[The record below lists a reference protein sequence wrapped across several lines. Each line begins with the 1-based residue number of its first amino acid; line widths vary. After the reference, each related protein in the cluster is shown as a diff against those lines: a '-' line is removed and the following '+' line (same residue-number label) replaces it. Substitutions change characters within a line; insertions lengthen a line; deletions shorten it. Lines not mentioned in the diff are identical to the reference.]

1 MKAVIMAGGK
11 GTRLRPLTCNLPK
24 PMVPIFSKPVM
35 EYTIMLLK
43 KHHIFDIAVTVQY
56 LPEEIVNYFGD
67 GQDWGVRL
75 HYFEETQPLG
85 TAGSVKNCEKFLDEP
100 FIVIS
105 GDGITDIDLTKGISF
120 HREKQALATIVLTK
134 ADNPLEFGVVIVDD
148 DGKIVRFLEKPS
160 WSQVFSDLVNTGIY
174 ILEPEVLKFCPD
186 NSFFDF
192 SKDLFPILLGNQ
204 LPLYGCGLAGYW
216 SDIGNIQQYCQ
227 TQFDILAGK
236 TTIPVAGREIRPAVW
251 VQEGVEIAPE
261 AAIIPPVF
269 IGANTIVE
277 QGVTLGEFS
286 VVGKNNIF
294 RNGTTVKKTICLN
307 NGYFSH
313 DGELRGCVLGNKV
326 RLGEKVRIFQ
336 GAVIG
341 DNCVIGNKCTI
352 NPEVKL
358 WPYKQVEEG
367 VRVTQSLIWAEK
379 QNRFLFGL
387 SGITGLMGVELT
399 PLHAIRVAG
408 AYASTLPPKAAIVL
422 GSSPNKFAGVL
433 KDSIRSS
440 LLASGVNVTDTGIV
454 PLPVMRSATKSYA
467 SNGGIYVGAN
477 SQENGLIIMLDKE
490 GINIPVSLERKIEN
504 SLAGEDFPLATVS
517 QIGEL
522 NHCNLASSRYL
533 EALLNQVDHEAIRE
547 KKYKLAVV
555 CEEGYVTSLL
565 NQMAEELAIKL
576 TVLPN
581 DKRNLLSEY
590 MGKEKANLGAVINSL
605 GDKVKLYC
613 DQGVPVPR
621 EKLDAFQAKLSF
633 WNKKN
638 DKISVSIAASSLVE
652 EVAEELGVRIGRT
665 QIHPHQV
672 MNANSRDW
680 LTINCDALGL
690 IIKTLEYMSFTNQT
704 MHKIISAFPDIYQ
717 SQKEIPCP
725 WHHKGLVMR
734 RLMEEL
740 KRTSAELVDGIKFC
754 HSDGWTLILPDAER
768 PIITVTAEANSQDQV
783 DRHLDYYENKIM
795 KMHLFEYESSY
806 AGLTEN

>member
-24 PMVPIFSKPVM
+24 PMVPILSKPVM

-43 KHHIFDIAVTVQY
+43 KHNITEIAVTVQY
-56 LPEEIVNYFGD
+56 LPEEIINYFGD
-67 GQDWGVRL
+67 GKEWGVGL

-105 GDGITDIDLTKGISF
+105 GDGITDIDLTKGINF
-120 HREKQALATIVLTK
+120 HQEKQALATIVLTK

-148 DGKIVRFLEKPS
+148 DGKIARFLEKPS

-174 ILEPEVLKFCPD
+174 ILQPEVLKFCPE

-192 SKDLFPILLGNQ
+192 SKNLFPILLEQ
-204 LPLYGCGLAGYW
+204 KLPLYGCGLAGYW

-227 TQFDILAGK
+227 TQFDILLGK
-236 TTIPVAGREIRPAVW
+236 TTISVAGREIKPSVW
-251 VQEGVEIAPE
+251 IQEGVEIAPE
-261 AAIIPPVF
+261 ATIIPPVF
-269 IGANTIVE
+269 IGANTILE
-277 QGVTLGEFS
+277 KGVTVGELS
-286 VVGKNNIF
+286 IIGKNNIF
-294 RNGTTVKKTICLN
+294 RNGTTVKKTVCLN
-307 NGYFSH
+307 NGYFSYNV
-313 DGELRGCVLGNKV
+313 ELRGCVVGNKV
-326 RLGEKVRIFQ
+326 RLGEKVRIFE
-336 GAVIG
+336 GATIG
-341 DNCVIGNKCTI
+341 DNSVIGNKCTV
-352 NPEVKL
+352 NPDVKL
-358 WPYKQVEEG
+358 WPHKQVEEG

-408 AYASTLPPKAAIVL
+408 AFASTLPSKAAIVL

-440 LLASGVNVTDTGIV
+440 LLASGIYVTDIGIV
-454 PLPVMRSATKSYA
+454 SLPVMRSATRNYESD
-467 SNGGIYVGAN
+467 GGIYVGAN
-477 SQENGLIIMLDKE
+477 SQDNGLIIMLDKE

-504 SLAGEDFPLATVS
+504 SLAGEDFPLTMVG

-522 NHCNLASSRYL
+522 NYCDQASSRYL
-533 EALLNQVDHEAIRE
+533 EALLKKVEHNAIRE
-547 KKYKLAVV
+547 KEYKLTVV
-555 CEEGYVTSLL
+555 SDEGYVTLLL
-565 NQMAEELAIKL
+565 NQLAKELHIKL
-576 TVLPN
+576 TVLPS
-581 DKRNLLSEY
+581 DRRNEITDY
-590 MGKEKANLGAVINSL
+590 MAKEQTNLGAMINSF
-605 GDKVKLYC
+605 GDKIKLYS
-613 DQGVPVPR
+613 DGGELVSR
-621 EKLDAFQAKLSF
+621 EKLDAFQAKLSL
-633 WNKKN
+633 WNKRD

-652 EVAEELGVRIGRT
+652 EVAEELGVHIGRT

-680 LTINCDALGL
+680 LTINCDALGF
-690 IIKTLEYMSFTNQT
+690 IVKTLEYMSLTNQT
-704 MHKIISAFPDIYQ
+704 LSKIISAFPDMYQ

-740 KRTSAELVDGIKFC
+740 KRTSAELVDGIKFY
-754 HSDGWTLILPDAER
+754 HNDGWTLILPDAER
-768 PIITVTAEANSQDQV
+768 PIITLTAEANSKDQV

-795 KMHLFEYESSY
+795 ELFQ
-806 AGLTEN
+806 